1 LLALACGDVDSVLP
15 APQPV
20 VPREAAPTLTA
31 VSPNVGSTV
40 GATPVTLTGTGFE
53 SKSVSG
59 VGRTEVVVTLG
70 GNTVTGRVDHRD
82 PRGTVIYL
90 DTPAHAAGPVD
101 VVVTTAHGGSV
112 TLAGGYTYA
121 APDAFDFNGAWSGW
135 DVVGIH
141 LGVHF
146 TVRDGALTSV
156 ACDSEA
162 PLTFSDPPPVRD
174 GAFSYAS
181 ADGTVALSG
190 RIVSA
195 SAAVGTIRLGA
206 CKSLPWSAG
215 RR

>member
-70 GNTVTGRVDHRD
+70 GNTVMGRVDHRD

-121 APDAFDFNGAWSGW
+121 APTPS
-135 DVVGIH
+135 
-141 LGVHF
+141 
-146 TVRDGALTSV
+146 TST
-156 ACDSEA
+156 A
-162 PLTFSDPPPVRD
+162 P
-174 GAFSYAS
+174 
-181 ADGTVALSG
+181 G
-190 RIVSA
+190 RGGMSSA
-195 SAAVGTIRLGA
+195 STWAST
-206 CKSLPWSAG
+206 SPSATA
-215 RR
+215 RSPASRATPRHP